1 VETFRARTLVALMT
15 GALLLSFGVL
25 GGTLPSQAYES
36 FPYYDAEAHCTELA
50 NFAGSDSASWDT
62 ACLSQEQEAFDA
74 LQAIWD
80 KLPNDAR
87 KHCAEVARFVG
98 NGSYSLLNACIKRE
112 VEPRGLHHQSQF

>member
-1 VETFRARTLVALMT
+1 MPLRLCALY
-15 GALLLSFGVL
+15 S
-25 GGTLPSQAYES
+25 P
-36 FPYYDAEAHCTELA
+36 
-50 NFAGSDSASWDT
+50 
-62 ACLSQEQEAFDA
+62 

-87 KHCAEVARFVG
+87 KHCAEVARFGG